1 MMRRMILV
9 AATLLAT
16 IPGAMLSGASTARA
30 QGVPIP
36 REAEHIGLHR
46 LCDAG
51 DRKACV
57 KFGMMLGEMREHH
70 VEWRR
75 THPEFFFWE
84 H

>member
-1 MMRRMILV
+1 MRRAILIG
-9 AATLLAT
+9 ATILAT
-16 IPGAMLSGASTARA
+16 VPGAILSGTLAARA

-36 REAEHIGLHR
+36 REAELIGLHR
-46 LCDAG
+46 LCDQG

-57 KFGMMLGEMREHH
+57 KFGMALGELRDHH
-70 VEWRR
+70 AEWRR